1 MSREILTKYRTKV
14 IEDFIKLEGY
24 GNTIISQ
31 YYLGRVS
38 KDFFWEVLQDELFNF
53 GLRSN
58 ILEKI
63 FQHIA
68 PEKKFKQ
75 LIEDLRRLSKI
86 RNYFAHCN
94 TAFFKRSEDD
104 IENNVSPPEKSKD
117 PINIETS
124 YKEVEEEIKKMTKGG
139 IPHPKKTNTFLDFKA
154 LYKEFEENA
163 QKAEE
168 QLVALMDKMGILF
181 VYDTDTKD
189 MTILFPKEIK
199 PETEK

>member
-1 MSREILTKYRTKV
+1 MTQYRTKV

-24 GNTIISQ
+24 VNTIISQ

-63 FQHIA
+63 FQQIS
-68 PEKKFKQ
+68 PDKKSKQ
-75 LIEDLRRLSKI
+75 LIENLRRLSKI

-94 TAFFKRSEDD
+94 TALFERSEDVP
-104 IENNVSPPEKSKD
+104 ENNVSPPEKDKG
-117 PINIETS
+117 PIHIEPP
-124 YKEVEEEIKKMTKGG
+124 YKEVEEEIEKMTKGG
-139 IPHPKKTNTFLDFKA
+139 IPHPKKTNTFLDFQA
-154 LYKEFEENA
+154 LYKEFQENA

-168 QLVALMDKMGILF
+168 QLVTSMDKMGILF
-181 VYDTDTKD
+181 IYDTDTKN

-199 PETEK
+199 TEEEK